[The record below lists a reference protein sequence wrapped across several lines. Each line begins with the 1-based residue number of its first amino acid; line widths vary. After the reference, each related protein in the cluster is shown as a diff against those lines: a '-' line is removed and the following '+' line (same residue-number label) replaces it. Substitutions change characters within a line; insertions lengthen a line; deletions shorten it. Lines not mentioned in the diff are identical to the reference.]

1 MTTIYEIVR
10 NLSNKKN
17 IAILPYESLK
27 KDAIKSNNVQTFLFD
42 CKTVTLKSL
51 VNGRCNKS
59 DSKRWQLEYA
69 NNWDLRTYLRNNP
82 QTSWPDKVE
91 LTRQVLAGLKFLHD
105 RKIIHVELH
114 PKNILMY
121 DSIPKLTNIG
131 IEKFDSSFTPYTP
144 SEQLNNQI
152 SKDGPKLNDQM
163 SKDGTKLNIYS
174 LGMLCWEISN
184 NGILPF
190 NGSFDIPLAYK
201 VIDGFRES
209 PINGTP
215 LKYVDIYTKCWDKNP
230 DKRPNCFEILE
241 ELKEISYE
249 EVYNKDQIQEF
260 DRVPDPK
267 DISYTCD
274 PISDNIFDVNT
285 EHLLD
290 FDFLEQERERMKLF
304 VKRFGLTKGR
314 NKDEYDFVKG
324 KKHILDDNGRFNA
337 EKIDHFTP
345 IVYLAKVNTEPW
357 GFLDNFALFSRKDNK
372 VPYGVDLIRIHIPV
386 GEVEYEGHLTDQFI
400 HEIKDALD
408 ISDIKKKRT
417 KLIEISN
424 EYGDYIIT
432 KFIIGGAI
440 MIDDAHNI
448 NAESLLRFQVYLNWG
463 ISFAKGETHAI
474 FENGSLED
482 FPSFKTFPSRSMENV
497 KDLYTWLKDLYDCK
511 DVELIL
517 YKCYKPFYEL
527 LDNNLKEK
535 IFECFSLNPVDEPL
549 PILIPQL
556 PPEFKQET
564 FSEWMSLSNPSLLP
578 YVRDWIEDL
587 SLRYGILLQHSKLE
601 YGKKVAFK
609 FLREPEITP
618 MNKLTILVAQPNNQ
632 QEAYLLDN
640 GIDLEMAD
648 KLRISETPF
657 IDFKSSS
664 NYPVEDLINSKNK
677 SSKKVFCQII
687 YQAARLS
694 FDLPYIKAS
703 EPYIEA
709 VDKAIDSYQ
718 PYKELSELFNNYY
731 GHLLPKTIIIGGIL
745 KRSYESYKINS
756 VETLKIE
763 FYENTSREEIVSS
776 LVELNEKYNI
786 DTSLFLSQCGKVIDQ
801 DQIESWWK
809 SLKDIPENWKII
821 SFENWVPSYKVLDQS
836 CSDVQVVLDDKC
848 HIVFEGENFLTLD
861 NQSSVIIDFPGPLS
875 ENDRE
880 CQVYGEIVKKD
891 NSGKNECWETIP
903 NVTITFDYISRL
915 GCVALIHNNSGLSLN
930 KNETKILWFVLAK
943 LKGYSELDYRDIKVI
958 YGKCEIDDIQS
969 DIVLRTDEE
978 ICTDNVLV
986 PSFVTKL
993 KNMPYHKII
1002 LKNWAK
1008 NTVVL
1013 RIQQEGQENSQD
1025 SLEQIL
1031 DEDLEGSSDDAK
1043 EEPIEIGSEPNLQ
1056 ENIIFNYCIINTNEK
1071 SVNKAYN
1078 WNIYGIYLDEDLRD
1092 DDINDKNYDP
1102 KYSPMSLEKAIEQQ
1116 RKPNG
1121 DTLKAWNSFIKI
1133 RNDSGDPRA
1142 TYWIGHYLEN
1152 NQKILK
1158 APIQFY
1164 KDVLEGAK
1172 ETLQQAAMRYYK
1184 EAADY
1189 GDPNGSLS
1197 YGYGLFS
1204 GKGVLQDKLE
1214 AKRYFELSSQKGNI
1228 DAMYNLGG
1236 ILYIDGHAEQAKALL
1251 SQAAQRGHAPSI
1263 KFCNSRNIN
1272 F

>member
-17 IAILPYESLK
+17 ITILPYETLK
-27 KDAIKSNNVQTFLFD
+27 EDAIKSNNVQTFFFD
-42 CKTVTLKSL
+42 GKAVTLKLL

-59 DSKRWQLEYA
+59 DSKRWQLE
-69 NNWDLRTYLRNNP
+69 LRHF
-82 QTSWPDKVE
+82 E
-91 LTRQVLAGLKFLHD
+91 H
-105 RKIIHVELH
+105 E
-114 PKNILMY
+114 NILKIY
-121 DSIPKLTNIG
+121 GLTSN
-131 IEKFDSSFTPYTP
+131 
-144 SEQLNNQI
+144 
-152 SKDGPKLNDQM
+152 GPKLNDQM

-184 NGILPF
+184 NGVLPY

-201 VIDGFRES
+201 VID
-209 PINGTP
+209 
-215 LKYVDIYTKCWDKNP
+215 
-230 DKRPNCFEILE
+230 DKRPNCLEILE
-241 ELKEISYE
+241 ELKETSYE
-249 EVYNKDQIQEF
+249 EVYNKDQTQDL

-274 PISDNIFDVNT
+274 PIISDNIFDVNT

-290 FDFLEQERERMKLF
+290 FDFLEQERERKILF

-314 NKDEYDFVKG
+314 NKDEYDFVPG

-357 GFLDNFALFSRKDNK
+357 EFLNNFALFPRKDNK

-400 HEIKDALD
+400 YEIKDALD
-408 ISDIKKKRT
+408 ISDIEKKRT

-424 EYGDYIIT
+424 EYGTYLIT

-440 MIDDAHNI
+440 MIDAHNI

-482 FPSFKTFPSRSMENV
+482 FPSFKTFPSRPMENV

-535 IFECFSLNPVDEPL
+535 IFECFSLNRVDEPL

-564 FSEWMSLSNPSLLP
+564 FSEWVSLSNPSLLP
-578 YVRDWIEDL
+578 YVRDWIEEL
-587 SLRYGILLQHSKLE
+587 SLRYGVLLQHSKLE

-618 MNKLTILVAQPNNQ
+618 MNKLIILVSQPNNQ

-648 KLRISETPF
+648 ELRISETPF
-657 IDFKSSS
+657 TDFKSSS

-694 FDLPYIKAS
+694 FDLPCIKAS
-703 EPYIEA
+703 EPYIKA
-709 VDKAIDSYQ
+709 VDKAIESYQ

-731 GHLLPKTIIIGGIL
+731 GHLLPKTI
-745 KRSYESYKINS
+745 
-756 VETLKIE
+756 VIE
-763 FYENTSREEIVSS
+763 FDANTSQEEIVNR
-776 LVELNEKYNI
+776 LTELNEIYNI

-809 SLKDIPENWKII
+809 SLKNNPENWKII

-836 CSDVQVVLDDKC
+836 CSDVKVVLDDKC

-861 NQSSVIIDFPGPLS
+861 NQSSLIIDFPGPLS
-875 ENDRE
+875 ENDKE

-891 NSGKNECWETIP
+891 ISGKNECWETIP

-915 GCVALIHNNSGLSLN
+915 GCVALIHNNSGISLN

-958 YGKCEIDDIQS
+958 YGKREIDDIQS

-978 ICTDNVLV
+978 IGIDDVLV
-986 PSFVTKL
+986 TSFVTKPF
-993 KNMPYHKII
+993 KDMPYYKID

-1013 RIQQEGQENSQD
+1013 RIQQEGQGNSQD
-1025 SLEQIL
+1025 SLEQIS
-1031 DEDLEGSSDDAK
+1031 DEDLEESSDDAK
-1043 EEPIEIGSEPNLQ
+1043 EEPIEIGIEPNPQ

-1071 SVNKAYN
+1071 NENKAYN
-1078 WNIYGIYLDEDLRD
+1078 WNIYGINLDEDLRD
-1092 DDINDKNYDP
+1092 DDINDKEFDP
-1102 KYSPMSLEKAIEQQ
+1102 KHSPMSLEKAIEQHK
-1116 RKPNG
+1116 KPNG

-1142 TYWIGHYLEN
+1142 TYWIGFYLEN

-1172 ETLQQAAMRYYK
+1172 ETLQQAAMRYYE

-1214 AKRYFELSSQKGNI
+1214 AKRYFELSAQKGNL

-1236 ILYIDGHAEQAKALL
+1236 ILYMDGHAEQGKAWLV
-1251 SQAAQRGHAPSI
+1251 QAAQRGHAPSI
-1263 KFCNSRNIN
+1263 KFCKSRNID